1 MAINREAAKD
11 IDDYIQRH
19 PEPVQELLQ
28 KMRLTIQKAAPEAT
42 EKISYA
48 IPTFF
53 LNGSLVHFAAFRNHI
68 GFYPTGSGIAA
79 FQKELSKYKSS
90 KGAVQFPMGSP
101 LPLGLVSRM
110 VKFRVRQSREK
121 QKKRVLR

>member
-1 MAINREAAKD
+1 MNRETAKN
-11 IDDYIQRH
+11 IDDYIQRY
-19 PEPVQELLQ
+19 PEPVQKLLQ
-28 KMRLTIQKAAPEAT
+28 QMRLTIQKAAPEAT

-53 LNGSLVHFAAFRNHI
+53 LNGNLVHFAAFRNHI

-90 KGAVQFPMGSP
+90 KGAVQFPLGSP

>member
-90 KGAVQFPMGSP
+90 KGAVQFPLGSP
-101 LPLGLVSRM
+101 LPPGLVSRM

>member
-1 MAINREAAKD
+1 MNREAPKD
-11 IDDYIQRH
+11 VDGYISRY
-19 PEPVQELLQ
+19 PEPVQELLGQ
-28 KMRLTIQKAAPEAT
+28 MRRTIHEAAPEAT

-53 LNGSLVHFAAFRNHI
+53 LNGNLVHFAAFKNHI

-90 KGAVQFPMGSP
+90 KGAVQFPLGSP

-110 VKFRVRQSREK
+110 VKFRVKQSREK

>member
-110 VKFRVRQSREK
+110 VKFRVKQSRQK

>member
-1 MAINREAAKD
+1 
-11 IDDYIQRH
+11 
-19 PEPVQELLQ
+19 
-28 KMRLTIQKAAPEAT
+28 MRLTIQKAAPEAT